1 MLFKKYI
8 GQNGERH
15 ITFIE
20 VDKIKH
26 NDLHRYIVSP
36 NKNDL
41 QREVTNFLI
50 NNQKEINKMRV
61 KEYKNISLDLLY
73 ESIFFSEI

>member
-1 MLFKKYI
+1 MFKKYI

-50 NNQKEINKMRV
+50 NNQKEINKVKV

>member
-1 MLFKKYI
+1 MFKKYI

>member
-1 MLFKKYI
+1 M
-8 GQNGERH
+8 NGERH

-26 NDLHRYIVSP
+26 NDLHRYIVSS

-41 QREVTNFLI
+41 QMEVTNFLT
-50 NNQKEINKMRV
+50 NNQREIYKMKV
-61 KEYKNISLDLLY
+61 KEYKNISLDLLF
-73 ESIFFSEI
+73 ESIFFSEV

>member
-1 MLFKKYI
+1 M
-8 GQNGERH
+8 NGERH

-26 NDLHRYIVSP
+26 NDLHRYIVSS

-41 QREVTNFLI
+41 QMEVTNFLT
-50 NNQKEINKMRV
+50 NNQREIYKMKV
-61 KEYKNISLDLLY
+61 KEYKNIGLDLLF
-73 ESIFFSEI
+73 ESIFFSEV